1 MGYIAELG
9 TMPDSAIFVFS
20 QLISSIYNIYD
31 TLLLTRIYLY
41 AKIQDLLLK
50 FIENNV
56 II

>member
-1 MGYIAELG
+1 
-9 TMPDSAIFVFS
+9 MPDSAIFVFS